1 MSEAQSDTES
11 TTRDRTPKNLAASEL
26 AKTAVRASFEITP
39 IDHIVGDVAG
49 ILGEHML
56 VLMGM
61 FYPRTVCRKANVVIT
76 ELVQNVLENV
86 SDPQGKLACDVEV
99 DASMLRVRV
108 ANRVQAEQWQRV
120 EQRVNEIRNTKDLRA
135 LVATTLRERRKAQQ
149 RGGLGLMRL
158 AHENKFAID
167 ASFAPEPTG
176 GWGTLTVEATF
187 RVTETA

>member
-1 MSEAQSDTES
+1 MSQAQSETES
-11 TTRDRTPKNLAASEL
+11 TTRDRTPKDLAASEL
-26 AKTAVRASFEITP
+26 AKTSVRASFEITP
-39 IDHIVGDVAG
+39 VDHVVGDVAG
-49 ILGEHML
+49 VLGDHML
-56 VLMGM
+56 VLLGM
-61 FYPRTVCRKANVVIT
+61 FYPRTLCRKANVVVT

-86 SDPQGKLACDVEV
+86 SDPQGKLSCDIEV
-99 DASMLRVRV
+99 DASTLRVRV
-108 ANRVQAEQWQRV
+108 ANRVQTEQWKRV
-120 EQRVNEIRNTKDLRA
+120 ELRVNEIRGTKDLRA

-167 ASFAPEPTG
+167 AAFAPETRD